1 MKKIV
6 TLVILTTIVLLP
18 AQLSKAGNKDR
29 AGQAGATE
37 LLINPWGQS
46 AGLHGMNSSF
56 VHGAEAMRNNVAGL
70 TFINKTQLVFANSMW
85 LKGSGV
91 TVNALGFAQRLGES
105 NVLGINV
112 FSMGFGEIPV
122 TTVSAPEGNSG
133 ATFRPQLLNLGIVYA
148 RSFSNSIHVGFQLNM
163 INHSIADAN
172 AFGAAFDMGIQY
184 VTGPDDNIHFGISLR
199 NVGTPMRFA
208 GDGLATKLEAPQGYS
223 FTVSQRTE
231 KYELPSTLNIG
242 AAYDI
247 LMGEH
252 HRLTVLGNFTSN
264 SFSRD
269 QFGGGIEYAFHEM
282 FMLRGG
288 YRYEDGIAKTLDFE
302 QRATAYTGLCGGV
315 SVEVPFKKGGESGL
329 GIDYAY
335 RATNPYNGTH
345 TIGVR
350 INL

>member
-1 MKKIV
+1 MNKI
-6 TLVILTTIVLLP
+6 TTFIILVLFIVLP
-18 AQLSKAGNKDR
+18 AQVNNAGNKDR

-46 AGLHGMNSSF
+46 SGLHGMNSSF
-56 VHGAEAMRNNVAGL
+56 VQGAEAMRNNVAGL
-70 TFINKTQLVFANSMW
+70 SFINKTQLLFANTMW

-91 TVNALGFAQRLGES
+91 NVNAIGFAQRIGES

-122 TTVSAPEGNSG
+122 TTVSSPEGNSG
-133 ATFRPQLLNLGIVYA
+133 ATFRPQLLNLGIAYA
-148 RSFSNSIHVGFQLNM
+148 RSFSNSIHVGFQLNL

-172 AFGAAFDMGIQY
+172 ATGAAFDMGIQY
-184 VTGPDDNIHFGISLR
+184 ITGPDDNIHFGISLR

-208 GDGLATKLEAPQGYS
+208 GDGLATKLESPQGYS
-223 FTVSQRTE
+223 FTVNQRAE
-231 KYELPSTLNIG
+231 KYELPTTLNIG
-242 AAYDI
+242 GAYDL
-247 LMGEH
+247 LMGEN
-252 HRLTVLGNFTSN
+252 HRLTLLANFASN

-288 YRYEDGIAKTLDFE
+288 YRYEDGITKTLDFE
-302 QRATAYTGLCGGV
+302 QRASAYTGLCGGV
-315 SVEVPFKKGGESGL
+315 SVDVPLKKDSESSL
-329 GIDYAY
+329 GIDYSY
-335 RATNPYNGTH
+335 RASNPFSGTH